1 MVSCCFVARKAQ
13 RHVLLPDS
21 TSWRS
26 AAFLAHARD
35 EETNKIF
42 YEDYVA
48 FLKGQQALR
57 KL

>member
-1 MVSCCFVARKAQ
+1 MRSWLKLRRPRSTARY
-13 RHVLLPDS
+13 LLP
-21 TSWRS
+21 

-35 EETNKIF
+35 GETNKIF

>member
-1 MVSCCFVARKAQ
+1 MSIHHMTAA
-13 RHVLLPDS
+13 P
-21 TSWRS
+21 S